1 MTGYV
6 ISAQGDATALPAPLS
21 WTFQYTSGVP
31 CDSFQVRCL
40 WEGTNTVDP
49 RQWCTFQALDEDQVV
64 FTGVVD
70 ECETALT
77 PQGAWI
83 DVSGRGMA
91 ARLLDN
97 EALGQDY
104 QVATLA
110 DILRYHVSPY
120 GITVASQAYMAPVS
134 QFSVASGPFCTTLCA
149 TTTASPPALIGR
161 DDWCLPPGRT
171 IPGCCWT
178 TPPR

>member
-31 CDSFQVRCL
+31 CDSFQIRCL

-83 DVSGRGMA
+83 DVSG
-91 ARLLDN
+91 
-97 EALGQDY
+97 
-104 QVATLA
+104 
-110 DILRYHVSPY
+110 
-120 GITVASQAYMAPVS
+120 
-134 QFSVASGPFCTTLCA
+134 
-149 TTTASPPALIGR
+149 
-161 DDWCLPPGRT
+161 PGR
-171 IPGCCWT
+171 PAGCWT
-178 TPPR
+178 TRPWARTTRWPLWPTFSGTM

>member
-120 GITVASQAYMAPVS
+120 GITVASPGLHGPSEPILCGGGQQRVVR
-134 QFSVASGPFCTTLCA
+134 SVRLCA
-149 TTTASPPALIGR
+149 LLPQH
-161 DDWCLPPGRT
+161 LPPL
-171 IPGCCWT
+171 
-178 TPPR
+178 

>member
-91 ARLLDN
+91 ARLLPT
-97 EALGQDY
+97 
-104 QVATLA
+104 ATENWLTGA
-110 DILRYHVSPY
+110 
-120 GITVASQAYMAPVS
+120 M
-134 QFSVASGPFCTTLCA
+134 
-149 TTTASPPALIGR
+149 
-161 DDWCLPPGRT
+161 
-171 IPGCCWT
+171 
-178 TPPR
+178 